1 MADKESPLLV
11 SIRKS
16 RDPEELLR
24 MLKGLAEERL
34 VHQEEIQAEEAGG
47 NAILADAG
55 RGLLAIVD
63 QEIAELKEF
72 GRKELGMELP

>member
-1 MADKESPLLV
+1 MADNESPLLV

-16 RDPEELLR
+16 RDPKELLR
-24 MLKGLAEERL
+24 MLKSLAEERL
-34 VHQEEIQAEEAGG
+34 VHLEEIQVEEAGG

>member
-1 MADKESPLLV
+1 METKESPLLV

-16 RDPEELLR
+16 RDRNELFQ
-24 MLKGLAEERL
+24 MLKDLTEER
-34 VHQEEIQAEEAGG
+34 QEHLDEIQAEEIGG
-47 NAILADAG
+47 NAILADTS